1 MDKVWVVFLQKNK
14 TEKRWK
20 NGLDLDLIDLELDF
34 ILIIYI
40 SYIFRDMLNI
50 NITIN
55 SIVFSNM

>member
-20 NGLDLDLIDLELDF
+20 NGLDLIDLELDF